1 MPADSLRRALDS
13 VFTDP
18 AYAWPQAPALDAVPG
33 WFRALLNALRAIA
46 EWFAIPMDRLEGAG
60 VPFRILLGLVGA
72 GILIHAAVRLTRNA
86 AAAVGEDGT
95 APGGGGP
102 LRDEAW
108 FWRRAD
114 QLVARGAY
122 GPAMLAGFHAA
133 MLSLDR
139 RGLLAYRASA
149 TPRELLARARLDPAR
164 RDRFAPLLGALYRTA
179 FAAEPISGGDYR
191 AWLQDLR
198 EAADAPAA

>member
-33 WFRALLNALRAIA
+33 WFSALLHFLRRVA
-46 EWFAIPMDRLEGAG
+46 EWFSAPLDRLEGAG
-60 VPFRILLGLVGA
+60 VPLRLLLGIVGA
-72 GILIHAAVRLTRNA
+72 AILIHAVIRLGRNA
-86 AAAVGEDGT
+86 AAAVGEDGVA
-95 APGGGGP
+95 APGGGAA
-102 LRDEAW
+102 RDEAW

-114 QLVARGAY
+114 RLVASGAY

-139 RGLLAYRASA
+139 RGLLVYRASA

-164 RDRFAPLLGALYRTA
+164 RSRFTVLLGGVYRTA
-179 FAAEPISGGDYR
+179 FAAEPISADEYR
-191 AWLQDLR
+191 GWLQELR

>member
-1 MPADSLRRALDS
+1 M
-13 VFTDP
+13 
-18 AYAWPQAPALDAVPG
+18 PG
-33 WFRALLNALRAIA
+33 WFSALLRFLRSVA
-46 EWFAIPMDRLEGAG
+46 EWFSAPMDRLEGAG
-60 VPFRILLGLVGA
+60 VPFRLLLGIVA
-72 GILIHAAVRLTRNA
+72 AAILIHAAIRLTRNA
-86 AAAVGEDGT
+86 AAAVGEDGV
-95 APGGGGP
+95 AAGGGGP

-122 GPAMLAGFHAA
+122 GAAMLAGFHAA

-164 RDRFAPLLGALYRTA
+164 RDRLTLLLGGLYRTA
-179 FAAEPISGGDYR
+179 FAAEPISAGEYQV
-191 AWLQDLR
+191 WLQDLH
-198 EAADAPAA
+198 EAADAPTA

>member
-1 MPADSLRRALDS
+1 
-13 VFTDP
+13 
-18 AYAWPQAPALDAVPG
+18 VPG
-33 WFRALLNALRAIA
+33 WFSALLRFLRSVA
-46 EWFAIPMDRLEGAG
+46 EWFSAPLDRLERAG
-60 VPFRILLGLVGA
+60 LPLRLLLGLVA
-72 GILIHAAVRLTRNA
+72 AAILLHAAIRLTRNA
-86 AAAVGEDGT
+86 AATVGGDGV

-149 TPRELLARARLDPAR
+149 TPRELLACARLDPAR
-164 RDRFAPLLGALYRTA
+164 RSRFTVLLGGLYRTA
-179 FAAEPISGGDYR
+179 FAAEPISADEYR
-191 AWLQDLR
+191 GWVKDLR
-198 EAADAPAA
+198 EAANAPAA